1 MLNTIGEAI
10 KARLEGLG
18 KFNVVEKGFSKRA
31 LQSPPSAVFFLVENE
46 RVADSPYMTRLLT
59 WEIALLAGYLDPVKG
74 QTLMDDLVDTITPAF
89 TGWLAVT
96 SGCFPATVPRIRY
109 EGVEDSLLIYTARVT
124 MQVVPENIL

>member
-18 KFNVVEKGFSKRA
+18 KFNVVEKGFSKRV
-31 LQSPPSAVFFLVENE
+31 LQSPPSAVFFLVEDE
-46 RVADSPYMTRLLT
+46 RAADSPYITRLLT

-74 QTLMDDLVDTITPAF
+74 QTLMDDLVDAIPPAF
-89 TGWLAVT
+89 TGWRAVT
-96 SGCFPATVPRIRY
+96 SGCLPATVSRIRY